1 MKIEC
6 CGTENKKLKKK
17 KKAEDELLLRCS
29 VVLGADSVRWI
40 TQITWFSQMKAVRSP
55 TRLYVQ
61 LKSIFLGGEKYPF
74 LQLCV
79 GSGTR
84 SLSLNLY
91 TLRDRYLNFCTSW
104 GK

>member
-40 TQITWFSQMKAVRSP
+40 TQITWFSQMKAV
-55 TRLYVQ
+55 
-61 LKSIFLGGEKYPF
+61 
-74 LQLCV
+74 
-79 GSGTR
+79 
-84 SLSLNLY
+84 
-91 TLRDRYLNFCTSW
+91 
-104 GK
+104 